1 MTRPSMADYG
11 GGANHFTISGR
22 AASRAIAA
30 VADDRR
36 SDIVCFRQRPPV
48 RARRPRGGRNVYLSL
63 NTPLFTFFSDP
74 YPKYRLATASAF
86 SEYSR
91 NVCAA
96 ASIEKGKYGVRGRE
110 RRKAKVRER
119 AAGEEKK
126 LKREL
131 IKILHLRE
139 RRSGQN
145 LVLKDYIILRPGENG
160 YSNGGAGVE
169 CTRACLTFHVRRLTH
184 AVTSARR
191 QMAAPLPHWALW
203 ARAQGPAIEWGPLV
217 PARLPND
224 NRYLAQ
230 SQIAGI
236 SKPLCSNF
244 EKEIESES
252 DYSYD
257 ESATTLVTSLK
268 PTTVSIE
275 LQFSNTEELIS
286 HDPADY
292 FHEKFIEINR
302 EILIREG
309 PVYFQNKDS
318 DFSEASRTYKDEI
331 HDIPI
336 KDCRGQ
342 SYDNASNMS
351 GKYSGLQTRIKEKCE
366 FATFV
371 PCAGHS
377 LNLVGVHAAGWNMLT
392 EHLGSKKV
400 VKSLSQT
407 RWSARADAVSA
418 LHGGY
423 KRIIEAL
430 ITIANDT
437 EQARETRNE
446 ALSLS
451 RKMRNLE
458 FIILTEIWSSILE
471 RIDKTSNYLQ
481 KETITLDVAT
491 NLFTSLHDFITN
503 LRDKF
508 DNFESSAKEKNPESD
523 YKDLSQRTR
532 RRSSRQSFFDG
543 SAPSV
548 QLNGKERFNVET
560 FLPIID
566 TLSVHLKQRLSS
578 YETFACRPAHD
589 GAPGPVGFRVGG
601 CTCYYVNALAD

>member
-1 MTRPSMADYG
+1 MGTCP
-11 GGANHFTISGR
+11 
-22 AASRAIAA
+22 
-30 VADDRR
+30 
-36 SDIVCFRQRPPV
+36 
-48 RARRPRGGRNVYLSL
+48 
-63 NTPLFTFFSDP
+63 
-74 YPKYRLATASAF
+74 
-86 SEYSR
+86 
-91 NVCAA
+91 
-96 ASIEKGKYGVRGRE
+96 
-110 RRKAKVRER
+110 
-119 AAGEEKK
+119 
-126 LKREL
+126 
-131 IKILHLRE
+131 
-139 RRSGQN
+139 
-145 LVLKDYIILRPGENG
+145 
-160 YSNGGAGVE
+160 
-169 CTRACLTFHVRRLTH
+169 
-184 AVTSARR
+184 
-191 QMAAPLPHWALW
+191 
-203 ARAQGPAIEWGPLV
+203 GPAIEWGPLV

-224 NRYLAQ
+224 NRYLVDLKKEKALHQKEVIEKLPKLTSYFTTTTGETSVSSNQLINVPHDESAQ

-236 SKPLCSNF
+236 SKPSCSNF

-252 DYSYD
+252 DYFYD

-268 PTTVSIE
+268 PKTVSIE

-286 HDPADY
+286 HDPTDD

-302 EILIREG
+302 EILIRKG

-318 DFSEASRTYKDEI
+318 DFSEASRTYKDAETILNFLEI

-351 GKYSGLQTRIKEKCE
+351 GNYSGLQTRIKEKCE

-377 LNLVGVHAAGWNMLT
+377 LNLVGVHAAGW
-392 EHLGSKKV
+392 
-400 VKSLSQT
+400 
-407 RWSARADAVSA
+407 SARAGAVSA

-458 FIILTEIWSSILE
+458 LIILTEIWSSILE

-503 LRDKF
+503 LRDNNLITSNHLPKKRTQ
-508 DNFESSAKEKNPESD
+508 NLTTRIYLKEQDVEAHGRVF
-523 YKDLSQRTR
+523 LMALRH
-532 RRSSRQSFFDG
+532 QS
-543 SAPSV
+543 
-548 QLNGKERFNVET
+548 N
-560 FLPIID
+560 
-566 TLSVHLKQRLSS
+566 
-578 YETFACRPAHD
+578 
-589 GAPGPVGFRVGG
+589 
-601 CTCYYVNALAD
+601 